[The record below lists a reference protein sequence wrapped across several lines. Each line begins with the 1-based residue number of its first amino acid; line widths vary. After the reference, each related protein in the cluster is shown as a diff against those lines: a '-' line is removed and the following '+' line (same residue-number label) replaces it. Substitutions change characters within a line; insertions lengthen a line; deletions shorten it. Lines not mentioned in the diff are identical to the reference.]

1 LIECDINRLCSLH
14 RYIGSYRTKEE
25 AACAYDR
32 EARQCAEEKL
42 LNYDS
47 LELAEAAAE
56 RAHANRT
63 QTRKRPGS
71 APGKWARGQNV

>member
-1 LIECDINRLCSLH
+1 LIDCDVNRLCSLR

-47 LELAEAAAE
+47 LEQAEEAAE
-56 RAHANRT
+56 RAHAERI

-71 APGKWARGQNV
+71 AAGK